1 VSKQIKLERSFDAS
15 LDLVWELWTTKD
27 GIESWWGPPGFE
39 VVVSKLELRAGGALE
54 YVMTC
59 TGAEQIAY
67 MKQMGQPLSTAL
79 KARYTLVQPKT
90 LAAWMNIV
98 DFVPDTEVY
107 EAGTRLELIEEGKE
121 RVRVQL
127 LLDPMHNE
135 FMTQMA
141 TQGWESELGKLA
153 EAIARLKKS

>member
-1 VSKQIKLERSFDAS
+1 VKKQIKLERTFDAG
-15 LDLVWELWTTKD
+15 LDLVWEMWTTKE

-39 VVVSKLELRAGGALE
+39 VVVDKLELRAGGALE

-79 KARYTLVQPKT
+79 KARYTEVRPKT
-90 LAAWMNIV
+90 LASWMNIV

-107 EAGTRLELIEEGKE
+107 EAGTRLELFEDGKD

-127 LLDPMHNE
+127 VLEAMHNE

-141 TQGWESELGKLA
+141 TQGWDAELGKLA
-153 EAIARLKKS
+153 EAIARRSKS